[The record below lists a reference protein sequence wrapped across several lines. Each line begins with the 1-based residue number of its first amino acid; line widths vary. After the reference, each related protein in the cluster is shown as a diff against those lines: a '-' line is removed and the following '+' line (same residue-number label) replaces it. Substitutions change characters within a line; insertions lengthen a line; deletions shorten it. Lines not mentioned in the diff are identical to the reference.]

1 MFQGKRCESRRNV
14 ERVAAE
20 WRFESQPCA
29 TTVLPFLLH
38 HLMVFSIESCGG
50 IAVSKMLGPGNSRP
64 KNWIVVNVDK
74 LLFPAL
80 SGLWWIIHP
89 YRWMYCPTQ
98 KKHIC
103 YIKLLDTPPELLV
116 SAVAGLQQQWTYALD
131 AFLTQRMMSTYLEK
145 LFGPYVSYLLKWPL
159 TKTDSKQP
167 SNVLVI
173 NFPKKKT
180 LGQNTWSSWSLPSIP
195 LHHSNLA
202 WNLNMLISGWQG
214 IFFCKGPFSA
224 SIYNHDSVTPQ
235 FLWIFPPIPH
245 DHPGPLSQ
253 AFKAASSRWSN
264 GDPTIFFWAEKC
276 Q

>member
-173 NFPKKKT
+173 NFQKKNFRSKHVIFLIT
-180 LGQNTWSSWSLPSIP
+180 AIHPSTP
-195 LHHSNLA
+195 FKFSMEPQHADFWLTRNLF
-202 WNLNMLISGWQG
+202 LQG
-214 IFFCKGPFSA
+214 SIFSF
-224 SIYNHDSVTPQ
+224 H
-235 FLWIFPPIPH
+235 L
-245 DHPGPLSQ
+245 
-253 AFKAASSRWSN
+253 
-264 GDPTIFFWAEKC
+264 
-276 Q
+276 